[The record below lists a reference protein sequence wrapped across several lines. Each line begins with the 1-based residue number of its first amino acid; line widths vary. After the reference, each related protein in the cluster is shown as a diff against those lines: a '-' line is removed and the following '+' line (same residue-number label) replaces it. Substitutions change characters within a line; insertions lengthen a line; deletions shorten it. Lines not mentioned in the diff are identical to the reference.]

1 MHARSMANTSH
12 IMSFDISYL
21 PSPHSVGHL
30 NYIIIIHTIS
40 NVVLLDKNYR
50 KKYRIIYSYRY
61 IVLQLFMSQEDERE
75 GVELQW
81 LLQ

>member
-1 MHARSMANTSH
+1 M
-12 IMSFDISYL
+12 
-21 PSPHSVGHL
+21 
-30 NYIIIIHTIS
+30 
-40 NVVLLDKNYR
+40 LDKNYR